1 MTRSKKRRQNT
12 EKKRTK
18 NHASKRGQGES
29 PPNEG
34 QREGRADIEE
44 SEAKDLSASQL
55 PRDLPII
62 LPASADVSFPSP
74 LEELIAKYER
84 GGAFTAYP
92 LLPESMRPSDAAFYS
107 ADFLREA
114 RLADRASLVARSEHV
129 ARNGINPT
137 IDLLGKLV
145 ARGIITNVDVIGLV
159 DDADCALL
167 ERTGGRY
174 VPGLGWPRFGSPRA
188 GIVTMF
194 APPRLHVDG
203 LLPVLAVV
211 PGVFELE
218 WVYFKRAP
226 GEPLNIVPAFN
237 VSLRVACALANL
249 EPRTLYA
256 KTANSPKRDWELD
269 DARIRT
275 EDRSRGIWFD
285 SSRAWRWL
293 MKHHR
298 PR

>member
-1 MTRSKKRRQNT
+1 MTRSKKRRQSSG
-12 EKKRTK
+12 KKKTK
-18 NHASKRGQGES
+18 NQLGQGES

-34 QREGRADIEE
+34 AREERAGIE
-44 SEAKDLSASQL
+44 L
-55 PRDLPII
+55 PPDLPLIV
-62 LPASADVSFPSP
+62 PVSADVSFPSP
-74 LEELIAKYER
+74 LDELIAKYER
-84 GGAFTAYP
+84 GGAFAAYP
-92 LLPESMRPSDAAFYS
+92 LLPESMRPSDAALYT

-114 RLADRASLVARSEHV
+114 RLADRASLVARSERV
-129 ARNGINPT
+129 ARSGINPT

-145 ARGIITNVDVIGLV
+145 ARGIITNLDVIGLIE
-159 DDADCALL
+159 DADRLL
-167 ERTGGRY
+167 RDRTGGRY
-174 VPGLGWPRFGSPRA
+174 VPGLGWPRFGCPRA
-188 GIVTMF
+188 GVVPMF

-218 WVYFKRAP
+218 WMYFKSAP
-226 GEPLNIVPAFN
+226 GEPLNMVPAFN
-237 VSLRVACALANL
+237 VSLRVACALANM

-256 KTANSPKRDWELD
+256 KTANSSERDWELD

-285 SSRAWRWL
+285 AGPFWHWL
-293 MKHHR
+293 MKHHL